1 MKSFPLYLLLVIIYL
16 SVRSTLLANLPAPDL
31 SLVVVFYIALQKAS
45 FEGAIFSFILGYI
58 DDVFSGGVIGMTSL
72 SLVAVFMAT
81 HYLSRRVDM
90 DTPYTRILG
99 VTLMALLKGVI
110 SCLVIYS
117 MNEDIPSLLPIL
129 LTLVVT
135 GLLAPLLLN
144 LIAKIDGLIVERGSE
159 GRVA

>member
-16 SVRSTLLANLPAPDL
+16 SVRSTLLVTLPAPDL
-31 SLVVVFYIALQKAS
+31 SLIVVFYIAIQKAS
-45 FEGAIFSFILGYI
+45 FEGAIFSFILGYV

-72 SLVAVFMAT
+72 SLVVSFMAT
-81 HYLSRRVDM
+81 HYMSRRVDM
-90 DTPYTRILG
+90 DTPYTKMLG
-99 VTLMALLKGVI
+99 VTLMALLKVSL

-117 MNEDIPSLLPIL
+117 MHEDIPSLVPLF

-144 LIAKIDGLIVERGSE
+144 FIARIDGLIVVRGSE